1 MGAYIGEMGVVSC
14 LFSGLEYIS
23 GSGIR
28 REGRRGGGGVYGW
41 LSQEFEKAKGVIM
54 KLGRCEK
61 ADLIILHNTYLNK
74 RDPEWLVI

>member
-23 GSGIR
+23 GSGIG
-28 REGRRGGGGVYGW
+28 REGRRGGGYGW

-54 KLGRCEK
+54 NWGAVRKQ
-61 ADLIILHNTYLNK
+61 I
-74 RDPEWLVI
+74 